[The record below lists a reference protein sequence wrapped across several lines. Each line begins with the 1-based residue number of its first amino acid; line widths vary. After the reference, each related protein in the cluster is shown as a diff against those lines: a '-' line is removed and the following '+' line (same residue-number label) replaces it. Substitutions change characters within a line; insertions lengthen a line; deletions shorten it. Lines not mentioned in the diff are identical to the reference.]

1 MQFQGRRCGWVSG
14 QEVDFYIESDFF
26 SLANVLLRQCSPWPT
41 LSWQKLSWPQSS
53 LPILSWPT
61 LSWPPFRSPWP
72 TLSCRYN
79 IPTCGQGVEP
89 NQCKCRFSACVKY
102 FAQIPI
108 FQNRDG
114 STFTPTSV
122 TSPPCGGRPLNI
134 DSCSCPNGNTIT
146 ANNFIAAAVPLIQD
160 ILSGWVFEP
169 MSHALCFYNTLIDPR
184 NVKLLLFT
192 MTSTTPI
199 NGRLHSGN
207 EGACGTN
214 SKLITLMYSPTK

>member
-1 MQFQGRRCGWVSG
+1 MFFPTKSNMCKSDLHALIFAISG
-14 QEVDFYIESDFF
+14 QTLWLSQWPGGRFLHRIRF
-26 SLANVLLRQCSPWPT
+26 LLLGQRSPW
-41 LSWQKLSWPQSS
+41 QK
-53 LPILSWPT
+53 LSWPT
-61 LSWPPFRSPWP
+61 LSWPTLSCP

-89 NQCKCRFSACVKY
+89 NQCKCRFYACVKY

-108 FQNRDG
+108 FHNRDG

-160 ILSGWVFEP
+160 ILSG
-169 MSHALCFYNTLIDPR
+169 
-184 NVKLLLFT
+184 
-192 MTSTTPI
+192 
-199 NGRLHSGN
+199 
-207 EGACGTN
+207 
-214 SKLITLMYSPTK
+214 

>member
-1 MQFQGRRCGWVSG
+1 MQFQGGRCGWVSG

-26 SLANVLLRQCSPWPT
+26 SLANVLLGQHY
-41 LSWQKLSWPQSS
+41 LGQ
-53 LPILSWPT
+53 
-61 LSWPPFRSPWP
+61 RSPWP

-89 NQCKCRFSACVKY
+89 NQCKCRFYACVKH

-108 FQNRDG
+108 FHNRDG

-122 TSPPCGGRPLNI
+122 TTPPCGGRPLNI

-199 NGRLHSGN
+199 NGRLYSRN
-207 EGACGTN
+207 EGARGTN
-214 SKLITLMYSPTK
+214 SEFITLMYSPTNKYYLCTLSGVAPKKKQ

>member
-1 MQFQGRRCGWVSG
+1 MQFQSGRCGWVSG
-14 QEVDFYIESDFF
+14 QEVDFYIESHFF
-26 SLANVLLRQCSPWPT
+26 SLASVLLVQ
-41 LSWQKLSWPQSS
+41 
-53 LPILSWPT
+53 
-61 LSWPPFRSPWP
+61 
-72 TLSCRYN
+72 RYLAGTTSQ
-79 IPTCGQGVEP
+79 PAAKEWSRT
-89 NQCKCRFSACVKY
+89 SASAGSMHVSNC
-102 FAQIPI
+102 AQIPI
-108 FQNRDG
+108 FHNRDG

-199 NGRLHSGN
+199 NGRLYSRN

-214 SKLITLMYSPTK
+214 SEFITLMYSPTNKYYLCTLSGVAPKK

>member
-1 MQFQGRRCGWVSG
+1 MCMCLCNISKSDLHAMIFAISG
-14 QEVDFYIESDFF
+14 QTLWLSQWPGGRFLHRIRF
-26 SLANVLLRQCSPWPT
+26 LLLGQRSPWPT

-72 TLSCRYN
+72 TLSYRYN

-89 NQCKCRFSACVKY
+89 NQCKCRFYACVKY

-160 ILSGWVFEP
+160 ILSG
-169 MSHALCFYNTLIDPR
+169 
-184 NVKLLLFT
+184 
-192 MTSTTPI
+192 
-199 NGRLHSGN
+199 
-207 EGACGTN
+207 
-214 SKLITLMYSPTK
+214 

>member
-1 MQFQGRRCGWVSG
+1 MQFQGGRCGWVSG

-26 SLANVLLRQCSPWPT
+26 SLANVLLRQCSPTPT
-41 LSWQKLSWPQSS
+41 LS
-53 LPILSWPT
+53 
-61 LSWPPFRSPWP
+61 WP

-89 NQCKCRFSACVKY
+89 NQCKCRFYACVKY

-108 FQNRDG
+108 FHNRDG

-160 ILSGWVFEP
+160 ILSGWVFES
-169 MSHALCFYNTLIDPR
+169 MSYALF
-184 NVKLLLFT
+184 FT
-192 MTSTTPI
+192 MHWFDPWNVNVTKNDFGSTQVATI
-199 NGRLHSGN
+199 LVYSSIHFVFWVLLSARLKKGRKDDIDKNVWQHHHDGSYCCVKQ
-207 EGACGTN
+207 E
-214 SKLITLMYSPTK
+214 

>member
-1 MQFQGRRCGWVSG
+1 MQFQGGRCGWVSG

-26 SLANVLLRQCSPWPT
+26 SLANLLLGQCSPWPT
-41 LSWQKLSWPQSS
+41 LSWQ
-53 LPILSWPT
+53 T
-61 LSWPPFRSPWP
+61 LSWQTLSWP

-89 NQCKCRFSACVKY
+89 NQCKCRFYACVKY

-108 FQNRDG
+108 FHNRDG
-114 STFTPTSV
+114 SIFTPTSV

-169 MSHALCFYNTLIDPR
+169 MSHALCFYNTVIDPR
-184 NVKLLLFT
+184 NAKLPQ
-192 MTSTTPI
+192 STVDYI
-199 NGRLHSGN
+199 R
-207 EGACGTN
+207 EMKERVARIQN
-214 SKLITLMYSPTK
+214 S